1 MPSEFARKGD
11 ALVGLSQAASGGR
24 RSSRMEYFFPASP
37 VLFVLLAIR
46 LLSERLV

>member
-1 MPSEFARKGD
+1 MPSEFTRKGD
-11 ALVGLSQAASGGR
+11 ALAGFSQAASGGGVAR
-24 RSSRMEYFFPASP
+24 WNILSASP